1 MLLENIISS
10 FCKSVIIRCRNTYSL
25 QNIMKGDHRKRFAFL
40 TSKDS
45 DNRRRQRSVSI
56 ACPSDA
62 IRQGTNFPLHNGDG
76 SIDKQAI
83 FPNNTVPRRRKS
95 QPVIRDRGLSVSGTL
110 SGHRCLFGPLFSYS
124 SSAFERR
131 KVVNVNLDKS
141 VIIDDFENEDIR
153 KIWSSLKDK
162 SVFRETS
169 VQDGYLTTTLC
180 STEL

>member
-1 MLLENIISS
+1 
-10 FCKSVIIRCRNTYSL
+10 
-25 QNIMKGDHRKRFAFL
+25 MKGDLRKLFAFL

-45 DNRRRQRSVSI
+45 DNNRRQRSVSI
-56 ACPSDA
+56 SCPRDV
-62 IRQGTNFPLHNGDG
+62 IHQGTNFPLHNGDG
-76 SIDKQAI
+76 SIDKQTI

-95 QPVIRDRGLSVSGTL
+95 QPVIRDSGLSVSGTL
-110 SGHRCLFGPLFSYS
+110 SGHRCLFGPVFSNP

-131 KVVNVNLDKS
+131 EVVNVNLDKS
-141 VIIDDFENEDIR
+141 VIMDDFENEGLR

-162 SVFRETS
+162 SVFSETS